1 MLLELYNVL
10 CPDSSKRSSSVKVS
24 CVERWSSS
32 SVNHDVKTN
41 TRKSFYRCKFWHYDE
56 NLLTSSVVIVF
67 HNEGWS
73 TLMRT
78 VHSVIK
84 RTPRKYLAEIV
95 LIDDFSNKG
104 MLAILTRCLQKRKI
118 RCFKNRFLLIY
129 YLTWTE
135 LTLQEK

>member
-1 MLLELYNVL
+1 
-10 CPDSSKRSSSVKVS
+10 
-24 CVERWSSS
+24 
-32 SVNHDVKTN
+32 
-41 TRKSFYRCKFWHYDE
+41 
-56 NLLTSSVVIVF
+56 
-67 HNEGWS
+67 
-73 TLMRT
+73 MRT

-104 MLAILTRCLQKRKI
+104 TLAILTHCLQKRKI